1 MQAAAG
7 GALQMDTAGCN
18 AAVVSESNTAG
29 SGGSAAQGMCGSGI
43 LLDDPAT
50 TAAGQLAVV
59 VAGEDPAHQQPG
71 ASSVVLQAGQQANA
85 VASIGGNSHLGTS
98 VQPHVVQHRL
108 LHQQPPL
115 QQQVVLR
122 LNIGGVTAAE
132 ALLSSSRE
140 QHEAA
145 DSPAAAAAAAQH
157 VQLPTGNTQQQK
169 ACLCATP
176 SQQHQAA
183 AMVQSTDAGTD
194 GRLLCRSIS
203 SAEAMRRLLT
213 FSASVT
219 CSTEVQTM
227 LQNPFCC
234 PQQVESDVQHRHQL
248 PPAPMPQPAGQ
259 KYTAGN
265 TNPPPKAT
273 SDFQSSEFHH
283 SWDTAGWPVLKH
295 ADRTQGR
302 APFPHEHQEM
312 QPASA
317 RPLV

>member
-1 MQAAAG
+1 MQAAGG
-7 GALQMDTAGCN
+7 GASQMDIAGSN
-18 AAVVSESNTAG
+18 TAVVSESNFAG
-29 SGGSAAQGMCGSGI
+29 SGGSAAQGMCGSGM
-43 LLDDPAT
+43 LLDDAAT
-50 TAAGQLAVV
+50 TAAGQLAIV
-59 VAGEDPAHQQPG
+59 VAGEDPAQQQPG
-71 ASSVVLQAGQQANA
+71 ASSVVLQAGQQANTA
-85 VASIGGNSHLGTS
+85 ASIGGNSNLGTS

-108 LHQQPPL
+108 LHQQPQL
-115 QQQVVLR
+115 QQQVVLQ

-145 DSPAAAAAAAQH
+145 DSPAAAAQH
-157 VQLPTGNTQQQK
+157 MQLPTGNAQQQK
-169 ACLCATP
+169 VCLCATP

-183 AMVQSTDAGTD
+183 AMVQSTDAVCTEGQV
-194 GRLLCRSIS
+194 LCRSIS
-203 SAEAMRRLLT
+203 NAEAMRRLLT
-213 FSASVT
+213 FSTSVT

-248 PPAPMPQPAGQ
+248 PPAPMPQRAGQ

-265 TNPPPKAT
+265 ANPPPKAT
-273 SDFQSSEFHH
+273 GDFQSSESHH

-312 QPASA
+312 WPASA